1 MFLLTNDKSYVIMT
15 SKTILGG
22 IHMYTSEKSTK
33 LTLFISYCFCFL
45 LVVIMIG
52 IIPGINWILGGAQ
65 FAKVCI
71 AAFYICCPAAWTT
84 LYCIIK
90 LLKNILNNDI
100 FSQKS
105 VKLLRILSWCCAY
118 VCAVCFCVMFIFR
131 LFFVFFLGAGLMTLI
146 LRVLKNV
153 FAKATE
159 IKEENEL
166 TI

>member
-1 MFLLTNDKSYVIMT
+1 MFLLTNDKSYVIMA

-71 AAFYICCPAAWTT
+71 AAFYICCPAAWTA

-105 VKLLRILSWCCAY
+105 VMLLCNVYFQAVFCILSRCRTHDTYSSGVKKCLCKSNGNQRRKRTY
-118 VCAVCFCVMFIFR
+118 YMRIR
-131 LFFVFFLGAGLMTLI
+131 GNYEYQN
-146 LRVLKNV
+146 KS
-153 FAKATE
+153 
-159 IKEENEL
+159 
-166 TI
+166 